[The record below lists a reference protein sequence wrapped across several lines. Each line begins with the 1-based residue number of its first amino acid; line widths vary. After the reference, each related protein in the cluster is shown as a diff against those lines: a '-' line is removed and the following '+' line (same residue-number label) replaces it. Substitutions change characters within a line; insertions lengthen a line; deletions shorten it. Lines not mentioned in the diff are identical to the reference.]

1 MEGFNPNPIHDFH
14 DKLSFSVQAVNTLQ
28 KVGKMNCY
36 IRIILEKLPGVMGD
50 IVGLDD
56 VCQELLF
63 KEFLEALRK

>member
-1 MEGFNPNPIHDFH
+1 
-14 DKLSFSVQAVNTLQ
+14 
-28 KVGKMNCY
+28 MNCY

-50 IVGLDD
+50 IVWLDD